1 MKMNQLKPITDYSL
15 SELCKK
21 GGLQDIYTIVHDSAN
36 SETPDLTTKKG
47 RDRAKSLART
57 VSSSKVLFVDAC
69 TAHIQD
75 MELQSKEARAE
86 LKTFIR
92 DMDKLRDNTKE
103 AALYTEMII
112 KCESEAYEIA
122 IQILAEEEQTAKNA
136 VYEAQAMENSQLM
149 AVIQNMEFD
158 NLKNKE
164 EIAKF
169 HFCNKE
175 SNKGIEFNEVDW
187 CAEQDFKENIA
198 PALVCVGGIEKETPA
213 PRFVMPEIKKPTL
226 TVQTTDFL
234 TQAAAEELENHFTWL
249 GGDDSVAIIEA
260 IRSGVFTHIEVIE

>member
-92 DMDKLRDNTKE
+92 DMDKLRDDTKE
-103 AALYTEMII
+103 AALYAEMII

-122 IQILAEEEQTAKNA
+122 IQILAEEEQAAKNA

-175 SNKGIEFNEVDW
+175 SNKGIEFNEVVW
-187 CAEQDFKENIA
+187 CAAQDKANND
-198 PALVCVGGIEKETPA
+198 VVVVVDKTPA

-226 TVQTTDFL
+226 PVQTTDFL